1 MIAAYK
7 NFFSQLTIDKV
18 FAYTQLMRFDRPIGI
33 LLLLWPTLWS
43 LWIAA
48 GGFPDV
54 RNFLVFCA
62 GVVVMRSA
70 GCVINDYADR
80 DLDGHVERTKLR
92 PIPAG
97 LVTPSEALVL
107 FSLLLFLALMLVLTL
122 NIETIKLAFVAAA
135 LTFFYPFAKRYTWF
149 PQAVLGMA
157 FSSAIP
163 MAFTAENQ
171 PLTELVW
178 LIFFINLIW
187 IMVYDTIYAMADRD
201 DDIKVGIRSTAILFG
216 DADKLLI
223 ALMQSMV
230 VMGLLILGS
239 ELEFGWQYFSAVSI
253 ASMLFLWQQWLISK
267 RLPEKCLEAFLNNNY
282 VGFVL
287 FVGILMEYLDLWSQ

>member
-1 MIAAYK
+1 MITAYR
-7 NFFSQLTIDKV
+7 NFFSQLSLDKV

-33 LLLLWPTLWS
+33 LLLLWPTLWA

-54 RNFLVFCA
+54 RNFLIFCT
-62 GVVVMRSA
+62 GVVIMRSA

-80 DLDGHVERTKLR
+80 DFDGHVDRTKLR

-107 FSLLLFLALMLVLTL
+107 FSILLFIALMLVLTL
-122 NIETIKLAFVAAA
+122 NIETIKLAFIAAA
-135 LTFFYPFAKRYTWF
+135 LTFVYPFAKRYTWF

-163 MAFTAENQ
+163 MAFTAEKQ

-187 IMVYDTIYAMADRD
+187 IMVYDTIYAMVDRD

-223 ALMQSMV
+223 GIMQTMV
-230 VMGLLILGS
+230 VMGLMILGS
-239 ELEFGWQYFSAVSI
+239 ELEFGWQYFSAVGTT
-253 ASMLFLWQQWLISK
+253 SMLFLWQQWLIRK
-267 RLPEKCLEAFLNNNY
+267 RLAEQCFKAFLNNNY

-287 FVGILMEYLDLWSQ
+287 FVGILMEYLDLWS